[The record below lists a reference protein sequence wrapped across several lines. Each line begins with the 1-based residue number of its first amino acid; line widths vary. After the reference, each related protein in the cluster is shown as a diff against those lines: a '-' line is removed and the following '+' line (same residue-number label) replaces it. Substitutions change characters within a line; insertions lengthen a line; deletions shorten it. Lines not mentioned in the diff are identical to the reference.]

1 MFEFDLRI
9 KYMVR
14 KSEVAIIYVKGNELR
29 QIARVMPQ
37 TYGKLRHNK
46 LLLNG
51 SKQQKC
57 YTIKKIMVL

>member
-1 MFEFDLRI
+1 
-9 KYMVR
+9 MVR